1 MRRLNSWG
9 SQKAKADATQA
20 AADQDYTRPWPT
32 TESRPAH
39 TSNTQQ
45 DPSDAG
51 QTTGSH
57 LSDDELRAME
67 QSALEYAIMQSQ
79 QQTDRCCPILGLLSM
94 SVKHYIFR
102 QHMHN
107 CISAHACYSLHN
119 ILCCCHLLFYMPVVM
134 RKWLNNQSLVC
145 AQPNTG
151 GVNSAD
157 SVISP

>member
-1 MRRLNSWG
+1 MRRLKSWG

-32 TESRPAH
+32 AESHPAQ
-39 TSNTQQ
+39 TFNTQQ
-45 DPSDAG
+45 HPQDAG

-79 QQTDRCCPILGLLSM
+79 QQTDRCCPFLGLLLM
-94 SVKHYIFR
+94 SVKHYILR

-107 CISAHACYSLHN
+107 CIPAHACYSLLHST
-119 ILCCCHLLFYMPVVM
+119 LCYCQLLFLYACCH
-134 RKWLNNQSLVC
+134 
-145 AQPNTG
+145 A
-151 GVNSAD
+151 
-157 SVISP
+157 